1 MLNLGPI
8 WLDDDSTS
16 VLTHKL
22 GLRGKFGDR
31 EARILDAIPFQLRDV
46 GADQDLAHEG
56 DRPTVCILLVEG
68 FAARYRTLTDGRRQ
82 ILSFQIPGDF
92 MDLESFTLTR
102 RDHSLGTLTSSR
114 IATFTN
120 SSISEAIA
128 DPAIA
133 RLFWHETLV
142 DGAIFREWIVN
153 VGRRNAF
160 QRVAHVLCELVT
172 RMEAVGLARDGIC
185 DLPLTQSEL
194 ADATGLST
202 VHVNRV
208 IQELRRE
215 NLITLRSRTF
225 SALDWSGLKI
235 AAEFDATYLQLGPDR
250 YNVAS

>member
-1 MLNLGPI
+1 V
-8 WLDDDSTS
+8 DDDYTS

-22 GLRGKFGDR
+22 SSRAKLSAR
-31 EARILDAIPFQLRDV
+31 EIRILDAVPFQTRDV
-46 GADQDLAHEG
+46 AADQDLAREG
-56 DRPTVCILLVEG
+56 DRPSVCILLVDG
-68 FAARYRTLTDGRRQ
+68 FAARYRTLADGRRQ
-82 ILSFQIPGDF
+82 ILSFQIAGDF
-92 MDLESFTLTR
+92 MDLQSFTLDR
-102 RDHSLGTLTSSR
+102 LDHSIGTLTSSR
-114 IATFTN
+114 VAIFSH
-120 SSISEAIA
+120 SSISELIA
-128 DPAIA
+128 EPSLA

-142 DGAIFREWIVN
+142 DSAIFREWIVN
-153 VGRRNAF
+153 VGRRNAY

-225 SALDWSGLKI
+225 SALNWTGLKM
-235 AAEFDATYLQLGPDR
+235 AAEFDASYLQLGS
-250 YNVAS
+250 AGSGLAA

>member
-1 MLNLGPI
+1 M
-8 WLDDDSTS
+8 DSDTTS

-22 GLRGKFGDR
+22 SLRAKFSSR
-31 EARILDAIPFQLRDV
+31 EARILDAIPFQLRDIA
-46 GADQDLAHEG
+46 ADQEIAHEG
-56 DRPTVCILLVEG
+56 DRPSVCILLVEG

-82 ILSFQIPGDF
+82 ILSFQIAGDF
-92 MDLESFTLTR
+92 MDLESFTLNR
-102 RDHSLGTLTSSR
+102 LDHSIGTLTTSR
-114 IATFTN
+114 VAIFAN
-120 SSISEAIA
+120 SSISEVIA

-133 RLFWHETLV
+133 RLFWHEV
-142 DGAIFREWIVN
+142 EVGGAIFREWIVN
-153 VGRRNAF
+153 IGRRNAF

-172 RMEAVGLARDGIC
+172 RMEAVGLAHDGIC

-225 SALDWSGLKI
+225 SALNWSGLKL
-235 AAEFDATYLQLGPDR
+235 AAEFDATYLQLNP
-250 YNVAS
+250 AS